1 MTSIRLHPELGVN
14 PRLFT
19 EHCPLCGKADEQVL
33 LLGQRNFKD
42 TCAECGM
49 VHIGGSDRD
58 KYGVRACK
66 RCGGGVSTR
75 EILRD
80 SERFD
85 GKAVCDE
92 CRAHMLQGIIIVSL
106 GAQPEGQQSAG
117 PEGRP
122 ITGYFVVREEAF
134 RRLFVENSPLAGND
148 EKLKAA
154 LERRAIYMDEEVCR
168 LLGLFELVPT
178 EAPKAEQQG
187 DSEQ

>member
-1 MTSIRLHPELGVN
+1 MTSIRLHPALGVN

-19 EHCPLCGKADEQVL
+19 EHCPLCGKADEQIL
-33 LLGQRNFKD
+33 LLGLRNFKD
-42 TCAECGM
+42 TCTECGM

-58 KYGVRACK
+58 KYGVLACK
-66 RCGGGVSTR
+66 RCGSGVSTR
-75 EILRD
+75 ATLQD

-85 GKAVCDE
+85 GATVCDE

-106 GAQPEGQQSAG
+106 GAQSAAQQAAG

-134 RRLFVENSPLAGND
+134 RRLFAEGGLLAGND

-154 LERRAIYMDEEVCR
+154 LDQRAIYMDEEVCR
-168 LLGLFELVPT
+168 QLGLFELAAKTPEVP
-178 EAPKAEQQG
+178 K
-187 DSEQ
+187 